1 MATFQELELVA
12 EVRTLLPGQTLTDDE
27 ILAAYAES
35 ESSFDG
41 MMAILWR
48 RIASRQAGLVDI
60 QEGSSSRKLSQ
71 LYTQALAMAERY
83 EASAAGLE
91 PTGPRPGRTR
101 RIVRSVGE

>member
-1 MATFQELELVA
+1 MAAMQELELVA
-12 EVRTLLPGQTLTDDE
+12 EVKSLLPGQTLTDDE
-27 ILAAYAES
+27 ILAAYS
-35 ESSFDG
+35 ETDSFDG

-71 LYTQALAMAERY
+71 LYTQALVMAERY

>member
-1 MATFQELELVA
+1 MSTMREFELIL
-12 EVRTLLPGQTLTDDE
+12 EVKSLLPGQTLTDEE
-27 ILAAYAES
+27 IVAAYNETD
-35 ESSFDG
+35 SFNA

-71 LYTQALAMAERY
+71 LYTQALVMAERY

-101 RIVRSVGE
+101 RIVRSAME

>member
-1 MATFQELELVA
+1 MAAMQELELVA
-12 EVRTLLPGQTLTDDE
+12 EVKSLLPGQTLTDDE
-27 ILAAYAES
+27 IIVAYNETD
-35 ESSFDG
+35 SFNA

-71 LYTQALAMAERY
+71 LYTQALVMAERY

-101 RIVRSVGE
+101 RIVRSAME